1 MLLNAWLGAAM
12 RRYLGAAAAFIP
24 AVLLLGCSSSTGV
37 ADCSTTVRYEGS
49 IYRESGFTENVAD
62 EIGSA
67 DLADCDEVNGDMDG
81 FTFSDNPD
89 PVTVWAIAGKD
100 PATTIAIAY
109 PDGGYRVM
117 KVLDGG

>member
-1 MLLNAWLGAAM
+1 M
-12 RRYLGAAAAFIP
+12 RRAFATLAVIAAGATL
-24 AVLLLGCSSSTGV
+24 VGCSAPSGV
-37 ADCSTTVRYEGS
+37 TDCSTTVRYDGS